1 FQCNPSTVCTFN
13 TFETYIHL
21 INKATI
27 VGTHNMARVE
37 HVTRLNV
44 IKTKVRP
51 FDNNE
56 PYNTTTTTNTTV
68 PDIFRSLSSEG
79 ISIQQSTLRN
89 SGYTT
94 DKLKTDK
101 LLSLDSTKSP
111 LLSTDNKTISS
122 GSFLGSIDEF
132 RIYNRQLNNQEICV
146 LANS

>member
-1 FQCNPSTVCTFN
+1 
-13 TFETYIHL
+13 
-21 INKATI
+21 
-27 VGTHNMARVE
+27 MARVE

-94 DKLKTDK
+94 DKLKTEK
-101 LLSLDSTKSP
+101 LLSLD
-111 LLSTDNKTISS
+111 
-122 GSFLGSIDEF
+122 
-132 RIYNRQLNNQEICV
+132 
-146 LANS
+146 

>member
-56 PYNTTTTTNTTV
+56 PYNTTPNTNTTV
-68 PDIFRSLSSEG
+68 PDSLRS
-79 ISIQQSTLRN
+79 ISPECISMQQPTLRN
-89 SGYTT
+89 SGYIT
-94 DKLKTDK
+94 DKLKT
-101 LLSLDSTKSP
+101 
-111 LLSTDNKTISS
+111 
-122 GSFLGSIDEF
+122 
-132 RIYNRQLNNQEICV
+132 
-146 LANS
+146 